1 VPARVGIDLVFVEDV
16 RASAERWSDRYLR
29 RVFTPRELADC
40 AGPRGADARALA
52 ARFAAKEAAMKVL
65 RPRDEALPWQTIEVC
80 QDAAGAPV
88 LALSGAA
95 ARLAD
100 RGAVGRLSLSVGQTR
115 ELAVA
120 IVVASGRT

>member
-80 QDAAGAPV
+80 QDAAGEPV
-88 LALSGAA
+88 LGLGGEGERVAK
-95 ARLAD
+95 
-100 RGAVGRLSLSVGQTR
+100 RG
-115 ELAVA
+115 
-120 IVVASGRT
+120 